1 MKVTEEKIEKAS
13 GGFTQRN
20 PGRWSAILTTL
31 SEDEANKLNTSLNIT
46 DERKKFK
53 AGIEYTP
60 SDFNSRGV
68 KLGFIKTG
76 AGVAQRLGK
85 DYGFFLKS

>member
-20 PGRWSAILTTL
+20 PSRWSPIRTTL
-31 SEDEANKLNTSLNIT
+31 NEDEAKTLNTELNIS
-46 DERKKFK
+46 DKRKQFK

-68 KLGFIKTG
+68 KLGFLKTG
-76 AGVAQRLGK
+76 AGVSERLQK
-85 DYGFFLKS
+85 DYGFKLES